1 MVHTADLVWC
11 GISEV
16 PLGPNETVYKR
27 TKYVFD
33 EKHHQDCKRNNCST
47 HQDGGQIIH
56 IKSGLRTK
64 KITYLLFAD
73 QLRQDRRFWQAVR
86 GVVHAELGA
95 NLMVGCL
102 IFTEKAGGGGAERV
116 TPSSPV
122 STADQTMIP
131 SGPQPGGQERGVT
144 G

>member
-1 MVHTADLVWC
+1 MWDYKCSLNTTNTVVHTADLVWR

-16 PLGPNETVYKR
+16 PLGPQETVYKR
-27 TKYVFD
+27 TKYVFGN
-33 EKHHQDCKRNNCST
+33 KHNQDCKGKNCSK

-86 GVVHAELGA
+86 VVFHAELGA
-95 NLMVGCL
+95 NLLVGCL
-102 IFTEKAGGGGAERV
+102 VFTERKLVVAGQRE
-116 TPSSPV
+116 
-122 STADQTMIP
+122 
-131 SGPQPGGQERGVT
+131 
-144 G
+144 